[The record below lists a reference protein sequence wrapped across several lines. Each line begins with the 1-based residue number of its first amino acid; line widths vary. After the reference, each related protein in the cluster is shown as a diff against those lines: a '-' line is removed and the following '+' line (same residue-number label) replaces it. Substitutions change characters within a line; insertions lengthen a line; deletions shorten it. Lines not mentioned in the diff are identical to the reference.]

1 MFYTINHRFPFIFFN
16 FTRDKRANMR
26 HFWQKQLRR
35 EDVPLLFFEQIVSF
49 SAIIYLNTNS
59 LELFG
64 ENSSLNLSNLIERVM
79 LG

>member
-1 MFYTINHRFPFIFFN
+1 MFYTSNHIFFN

-35 EDVPLLFFEQIVSF
+35 ADVSLLFFEQIVSF
-49 SAIIYLNTNS
+49 SAIIYLNTNL